1 MLPAPP
7 PPERHEFESFAR
19 HLQDAAMLI
28 YRQTQKSA
36 YSNVSVLLLRWDDDV
51 EEQDTDALDQVLR
64 ERYNYRTEKWAI
76 PAITNASIKLGV
88 RISAFLEKAAP
99 DHLLIVHYAGHGFT
113 GSNNQFFWAR

>member
-1 MLPAPP
+1 
-7 PPERHEFESFAR
+7 
-19 HLQDAAMLI
+19 MLI

-36 YSNVSVLLLRWDDDV
+36 YSNVSVLLLRWDEDDA

-76 PAITNASIKLGV
+76 PTVPNASIKLGV
-88 RISAFLEKAAP
+88 RISAFLEKVAP
-99 DHLLIVHYAGHGFT
+99 DHLLIVHYTGHGFT